1 MNQLPHWKNHQTAVL
16 KSGHYRMC
24 FQFRWSVEGKEA
36 CSSTVG
42 LTAPIYPGEQHGNP
56 CRSGFSSPLAC
67 GPLLSCV
74 AETRR
79 WSPEAKNPGLLSVL
93 KTKGKPRGFSFFQEE
108 FYLLCFFLSHLIF
121 NDPKINQN
129 KSKCW
134 VTYLIS
140 RVQIF
145 GQSELVF
152 LQAITTEWQKEGTR
166 PVDSAQPEGFIV
178 VLSARSRVAAKQ
190 AASNPLGD
198 WNGSEAV
205 LILGYTKGLET
216 HKSGWRGRMLHAIF
230 KGSLF
235 ELAELSEFG

>member
-1 MNQLPHWKNHQTAVL
+1 ML
-16 KSGHYRMC
+16 KSAHYRMC

-36 CSSTVG
+36 CSSMVG
-42 LTAPIYPGEQHGNP
+42 LSTPIYPGEQHGNP
-56 CRSGFSSPLAC
+56 CRSSFSSLFAC

-79 WSPEAKNPGLLSVL
+79 WSPEAENPVLLFVL

-140 RVQIF
+140 
-145 GQSELVF
+145 STDL
-152 LQAITTEWQKEGTR
+152 R
-166 PVDSAQPEGFIV
+166 PERIS
-178 VLSARSRVAAKQ
+178 VLTSNYNRVAEGRDSPCGLCPAWRLHRCPLSKIESGSQ
-190 AASNPLGD
+190 TGSFKPFGGLKRIRSCVDTWLYQRAGNP
-198 WNGSEAV
+198 
-205 LILGYTKGLET
+205 
-216 HKSGWRGRMLHAIF
+216 
-230 KGSLF
+230 
-235 ELAELSEFG
+235 

>member
-1 MNQLPHWKNHQTAVL
+1 ML
-16 KSGHYRMC
+16 KSGHYRVC
-24 FQFRWSVEGKEA
+24 FLSVPTERWGKRGLFCRGWPV
-36 CSSTVG
+36 CSH
-42 LTAPIYPGEQHGNP
+42 LPGMAALKPLCVKLFLSARLWSPAQL
-56 CRSGFSSPLAC
+56 RSGDPQMVSRGRKSSPAFC
-67 GPLLSCV
+67 SKNQRHTQRIFILS
-74 AETRR
+74 RR
-79 WSPEAKNPGLLSVL
+79 IL
-93 KTKGKPRGFSFFQEE
+93 
-108 FYLLCFFLSHLIF
+108 YLLCFFLSHLIF

-140 RVQIF
+140 RVQIS
-145 GQSELVF
+145 GQHKLVL

-166 PVDSAQPEGFIV
+166 PVDSAQPAGFIV

-205 LILGYTKGLET
+205 LILGCTKGLET
-216 HKSGWRGRMLHAIF
+216 HKSGWRGRMLHAIL